1 MSENRRYF
9 FTYGP
14 EGHPYHGGWT
24 EIDAPD
30 MRTACTI
37 FRAFHP
43 DKTEDCLNCC
53 EVYTEEQFSK
63 TKMAGPD
70 GNLGMFCHEKITAQ
84 RETAERKEQHDCQ
97 A

>member
-1 MSENRRYF
+1 MNENQRYF

-24 EIDAPD
+24 EINAPSIPA
-30 MRTACTI
+30 ACAI

-43 DKTEDCLNCC
+43 DKTQGTLNCAD
-53 EVYTEEQFSK
+53 VYTEDAFNK

-70 GNLGMFCHEKITAQ
+70 GNFGLFCHEKIIVQ
-84 RETAERKEQHDCQ
+84 RETAERK
-97 A
+97 